1 MGTASCNWVRP
12 IFTTVM
18 VRCDSDENEA
28 LSLRVL
34 SIRVCEASIRARRAA
49 AG

>member
-1 MGTASCNWVRP
+1 MGTASCSCVRP

-18 VRCDSDENEA
+18 VRCDSEENEA

-34 SIRVCEASIRARRAA
+34 SISVREASMSARRAA